1 MDMIPWQFIGSARV
15 PGGSAELS
23 LYARGTEFA
32 IRVNG
37 CELMNSRVHGSEDA
51 LAEYA
56 CARIGNRPS
65 PHILIGGLGMGFTTA
80 AALRRLDAES
90 RVVVAELVPAVV
102 EWNRKYLG
110 ELTGHPLQDSR
121 VTVREADV
129 ALVLRTEHQVYNAI
143 LLDVD
148 NGPEGLT
155 RKGNDWLYTDAGIKA
170 AFAAL
175 QPAGVLAV
183 WSAGPDLAF
192 TKRLSRAGFDVE
204 EVCVRARGAAGGN
217 RHTIWIATRR

>member
-1 MDMIPWQFIGSARV
+1 MIPWKFLDSARV
-15 PGGSAELS
+15 PGGSAELC
-23 LYARGTEFA
+23 LFARGGEFS

-51 LAEYA
+51 LADLA
-56 CARIGNRPS
+56 CARIGNRPA
-65 PHILIGGLGMGFTTA
+65 PRILIGGLGMGFTTA
-80 AALRRLDAES
+80 AALHRLDVES
-90 RVVVAELVPAVV
+90 RVVVAELVPQVV
-102 EWNRKYLG
+102 EWNRKFFG
-110 ELTGHPLQDSR
+110 ELTGNPLHDPR

-129 ALVLRTEHQVYNAI
+129 ALILQSELQAYNAI

-155 RKGNDWLYTDAGIKA
+155 RKSNSWLYTEAGAKA

-183 WSAGPDLAF
+183 WSAGPDMAF
-192 TKRLSRAGFDVE
+192 ARRLRRVGFAME
-204 EVCVRARGAAGGN
+204 QISVRARGPAGGN
-217 RHTIWIATRR
+217 RHTIWIAVRG

>member
-1 MDMIPWQFIGSARV
+1 MIPWKFLDSTLV
-15 PGGSAELS
+15 PGDSAELC
-23 LYARGTEFA
+23 LYARGTEFS

-51 LAEYA
+51 LAEFA
-56 CARIGNRPS
+56 CARIGNRQS
-65 PHILIGGLGMGFTTA
+65 PRILIGGLGMGFTTA
-80 AALRRLDAES
+80 AALRLLDAES

-102 EWNRKYLG
+102 EWNRKFLG
-110 ELTGHPLQDSR
+110 ELTGHPLQDPR

-129 ALVLRTEHQVYNAI
+129 ALVLKTEHQAYSAI

-155 RKGNDWLYTDAGIKA
+155 RKGNDWLYTEAGIKA

-175 QPAGVLAV
+175 QPGGVLAV
-183 WSAGPDLAF
+183 WSAGPDMTF
-192 TKRLSRAGFDVE
+192 TKRLCRAGFEVE
-204 EVCVRARGAAGGN
+204 EVSVRARGTAGGN
-217 RHTIWIATRR
+217 RHTIWIATRS